1 MRILQVGELKT
12 RFSEVLERV
21 KAGEEI
27 VISYGRKKENIAV
40 IVPYGSFKKENR
52 IVTGLL
58 SDKQMEVPGDF
69 ELTEEEL
76 ASL

>member
-1 MRILQVGELKT
+1 MNLQLRYDLYKAE
-12 RFSEVLERV
+12 RSEVLERV

-52 IVTGLL
+52 IVTGLRA
-58 SDKQMEVPGDF
+58 QPG
-69 ELTEEEL
+69 TIG
-76 ASL
+76 